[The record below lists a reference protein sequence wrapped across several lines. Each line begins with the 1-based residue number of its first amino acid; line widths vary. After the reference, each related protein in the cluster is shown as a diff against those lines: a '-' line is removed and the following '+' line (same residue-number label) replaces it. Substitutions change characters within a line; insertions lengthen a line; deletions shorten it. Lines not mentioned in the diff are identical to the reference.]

1 VTLVGIRTFTHRE
14 LWLAVIFAA
23 TIECGFFA
31 MLVAAGASRGKVHAI
46 EAPAPT
52 ELPIAV
58 KPVLDDVPLLKLGGK
73 KMRPKLPDLWKKNP
87 PIQRFEAA
95 SAPSPLAPMTPDA
108 IPSSPLARKDAGPP
122 PPPDAAVAKQVDQ
135 VLLDAGPPPKE
146 TPQVE
151 GAGVQDGV
159 KEGTETDPLK
169 GRAIGQYKQLVIA
182 WFNAKWHPPDLP
194 CEVMKGLTV
203 AGMPTWGPDRTVVGI
218 TPVRMS
224 GNATFDEKAKSTW
237 ASIVGQQIPPPPP
250 LYSDITPNQFG
261 AIIFTSASKCK

>member
-1 VTLVGIRTFTHRE
+1 MIRARTFTEQE
-14 LWLAVIFAA
+14 LWLAVILAGM
-23 TIECGFFA
+23 IECGFFGLLI
-31 MLVAAGASRGKVHAI
+31 MAGTSHGRVKAVLP
-46 EAPAPT
+46 PAPS
-52 ELPIAV
+52 EIPIAV
-58 KPVLDDVPLLKLGGK
+58 KPVLDEVPLLKLGGK
-73 KMRPKLPDLWKKNP
+73 KMRPKLPELWKKNP
-87 PIQRFEAA
+87 PVQRFEAT
-95 SAPSPLAPMTPDA
+95 SAPSPKAPMTPEA
-108 IPSSPLARKDAGPP
+108 IPSTPLHPKDAGPP

-146 TPQVE
+146 TQPQAQGE
-151 GAGVQDGV
+151 GVADGI

-169 GRAIGQYKQLVIA
+169 GRAVSQYKQLVIA

-194 CEVMKGLTV
+194 CDVMKGLTV
-203 AGMPTWGPDRTVVGI
+203 AGMPQWGPDRTVIGI

-224 GNATFDEKAKSTW
+224 GNATFDGAAQSTW